1 MMLRFLLVAA
11 IGFVSVVAS
20 YGQAVTWMRT
30 SSGGDKNK
38 VQSLT
43 FHPTGTAATAT
54 ITVNPSQTYQTM
66 VGFGGS
72 FTEAGAVSLKTLNAT
87 VRKQATDAYFGPT
100 GADYSICRTQIGAS
114 DFSAGLYS
122 YDDQAGD
129 NALNNFSVQHDVT
142 STLIQWEK
150 DALANNPT
158 LKIFGSPW
166 SAPAWMKQ
174 MDNGAAQSMDN
185 GGTLLSSCA
194 SAWANYFVKYV
205 QAYKALGVPIWG
217 ITIQNEPQAKQTWPS
232 MIFSKEQE
240 RDFMK
245 NYLGPTL
252 KNASLGPSVLN
263 VMFWDH
269 NKDVM
274 VDWANTFYADT
285 AVKNMVWGEA
295 IHWYSGD
302 AFNNVATVYNN
313 YPGKHILATE
323 QCITGFTGAIDY
335 ANTAEKYAHDIFG
348 DIVNGSEGW
357 VDWNMVL
364 NTQGGPNVSSN
375 WCLAGILVNTGAGT
389 IQFTPIYYYMV
400 QFSKYCHTG
409 AVRIGTTIS
418 NGSGLEAMS
427 FKNTD
432 GSMTTIVHN
441 YGNSTISCKLVSG
454 TNQVEFSSTALSVE
468 TFNWNPNPSGVKN
481 QVVTSSL
488 SKAESAKRRIIMNQ
502 AQQQQIPG
510 TGKFTVT
517 GKKLPA
523 SVNRVSTGLYID
535 KPDQNTQPK

>member
-1 MMLRFLLVAA
+1 MLRIVAVAA
-11 IGFVSVVAS
+11 ISFAIVGTS
-20 YGQAVTWMRT
+20 YGQSVTWMRT

-38 VQSLT
+38 VQTLT

-54 ITVNPSQTYQTM
+54 VTINPSQTYQTM
-66 VGFGGS
+66 TGFGGS

-100 GADYSICRTQIGAS
+100 GANYSVCRSQIGAS

-150 DALANNPT
+150 DALANNPD

-174 MDNGAAQSMDN
+174 MDNGVPQSMDN
-185 GGTLLSSCA
+185 GGTLLPSCA
-194 SAWANYFVKYV
+194 TAWANYFVKYV
-205 QAYKALGVPIWG
+205 QAYKAQGVPIWG

-232 MIFSKEQE
+232 MIFSATQE

-245 NYLGPTL
+245 NSLGPILAQNNLGPT
-252 KNASLGPSVLN
+252 VLN

-274 VDWANTFYADT
+274 VDWANTFYADAT
-285 AVKNMVWGEA
+285 VKAMVWGEA

-323 QCITGFTGAIDY
+323 QCITNFTGAIDY

-375 WCLAGILVNTGAGT
+375 WCLAGILVNTTAGT

-400 QFSKYCHTG
+400 QFSKYVRPG
-409 AVRIGTTIS
+409 AVRIGATVS
-418 NGSGLEAMS
+418 GGSGLEVMG
-427 FKNTD
+427 FKNPD
-432 GSMTTIVHN
+432 ASMTAIVHN
-441 YGNSTISCKLVSG
+441 SGNTTISGRLVSG
-454 TNQVEFSSTALSVE
+454 TQQVEFSTTALSVE
-468 TFNWNPNPSGVKN
+468 TFTWNATVPVVKN
-481 QVVTSSL
+481 TIVSSL
-488 SKAESAKRRIIMNQ
+488 SKADIAKRRIILNQ

-510 TGKFTVT
+510 AGMFTVT
-517 GKKLPA
+517 GKKLSG
-523 SVNRVSTGLYID
+523 SVSRVSTGIYVD
-535 KPDQNTQPK
+535 KPDQNSQSK